1 MPGLF
6 VLESAGKAKPGVL
19 NGVAKAVLRCDC
31 YRTPKHTRSRDLS
44 EVSATWYRRGRD
56 GLGQDRRQE

>member
-19 NGVAKAVLRCDC
+19 NGVAKAVLRCAW
-31 YRTPKHTRSRDLS
+31 TTALQSM
-44 EVSATWYRRGRD
+44 
-56 GLGQDRRQE
+56 LGQAVAVSCQPLPPAWESWF